1 MSTVA
6 RTIMWIG
13 LAWWTVWLVGWADL
27 VGCLVGWLAGP
38 LGLGDEYHIYI
49 ICICKLHLCLLSI
62 GVVSART
69 NHV

>member
-6 RTIMWIG
+6 HTIMWIG

-49 ICICKLHLCLLSI
+49 YNLYM
-62 GVVSART
+62 
-69 NHV
+69 